1 MSCNGIVSVSRI
13 LGHDY
18 DDVNPVDSP
27 EHPWRRRVR
36 GHCGILPPVEST
48 LSVAPFS
55 SNYGALS
62 PVSGRFSRACF
73 RNMGDLFDPSTRMYA
88 DRLSSFVHFGEALK
102 MDPGVEVTYYSV
114 DAPVT
119 DLISRVYDPTS
130 LWSDL
135 HYKAGRRHYK
145 LGEYSDE
152 QRIRNRI
159 PPSLDYEMQPQHCN
173 RECCEHLNIRYR
185 DESGDRTSP
194 MCTSCGKGL
203 GTFVPSSTNS
213 SISNSQW

>member
-173 RECCEHLNIRYR
+173 RECCKHLNIRYR